1 MPYFILLLLI
11 GIPLFFLE
19 LAVGQRIR
27 RGSIG
32 VWNYV
37 YPQLGGIGVSSLMV
51 SANMTSLANNTGHM
65 TRAAASGT
73 SFFFVPAAKSHDL
86 RIVYVRAIVFLET
99 TKHYKR
105 NEPQVTS
112 C

>member
-1 MPYFILLLLI
+1 MDIKQRAKKQSDNQSSCTLSNVSSLCPSSVSGAYLVPYFILLLLI

-51 SANMTSLANNTGHM
+51 SANMNSSIKFAHHAIYNM
-65 TRAAASGT
+65 ASFPPG
-73 SFFFVPAAKSHDL
+73 D
-86 RIVYVRAIVFLET
+86 
-99 TKHYKR
+99 
-105 NEPQVTS
+105 Q
-112 C
+112 